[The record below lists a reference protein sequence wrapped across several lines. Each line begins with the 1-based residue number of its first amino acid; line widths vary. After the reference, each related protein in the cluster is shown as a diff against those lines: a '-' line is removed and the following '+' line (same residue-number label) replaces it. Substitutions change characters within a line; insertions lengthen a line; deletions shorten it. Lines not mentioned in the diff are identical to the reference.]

1 MNDPDEEFT
10 QILESVAGL
19 SAEEQRKALLA
30 YFARSIQAMDTASLV
45 QFRAF
50 CHARD
55 EGTEAETTML
65 QIMDGQLALR
75 EIGQL

>member
-1 MNDPDEEFT
+1 MKDPDEEFT

-30 YFARSIQAMDTASLV
+30 YFARSIQAMDTTSLV

-50 CHARD
+50 CEARD

-65 QIMDGQLALR
+65 QIIDGQLALR
-75 EIGQL
+75 EIELL